1 MVLFTTLE
9 AHEHCYNSVSIH
21 MGPARVGVKALTRR
35 VGGGREKVYYDREI
49 SHSVYPLDVEFQMHF
64 GIRPRRGQDP

>member
-21 MGPARVGVKALTRR
+21 MGPARVGVEALTRR
-35 VGGGREKVYYDREI
+35 AGGGIEKVYYDRAI
-49 SHSVYPLDVEFQMHF
+49 PHSLHPLDVEF
-64 GIRPRRGQDP
+64 